1 MGATATFLPPAA
13 MASLLWFTFLNSI
26 TPGPNNILLA
36 ASGVN
41 FGVRASYPQM
51 AGIFIGIVGV
61 TLATGLGL
69 GAIFSQ
75 YPIVR
80 DIMRVLGFGYIL
92 WFAWRIALRGSLSG
106 GDLPHPMPFTASLSI
121 QPLNLKLWMTAV
133 ATVALYVRP
142 GHALADTVVVT
153 AAFALTNLPC
163 MFVWAGFG
171 AALRDFLKV
180 PGRIRAFN
188 LAMAVALVL
197 SILPLLAG

>member
-1 MGATATFLPPAA
+1 MTDTFLPHATLL
-13 MASLLWFTFLNSI
+13 SLLWFTFLNSI

-51 AGIFIGIVGV
+51 AGIFVGIVGV

-69 GAIFSQ
+69 GAVFSE
-75 YPIVR
+75 YPAVR
-80 DIMRVLGFGYIL
+80 DVMRVLGFLYIL
-92 WFAWRIALRGSLSG
+92 YFAWRIAFAGSLSG
-106 GDLPHPMPFTASLSI
+106 GDLPHPMPFAASLSI
-121 QPLNLKLWMTAV
+121 QPLNIKLWMTAV

-142 GHALADTVVVT
+142 GHALADTLAVT

-188 LAMAVALVL
+188 IAMGIALVA
-197 SILPLLAG
+197 SILPLLRA